1 LHFLQIDFLVVVVF
15 ENTKHQNRHRFDK
28 SKQQTMNRIL
38 TFLFLLAAVT
48 SVSAQ
53 QYVDLVNV
61 THTQRITNQSSASV
75 QNPRY
80 AETTLD
86 LLIPIPIGKK
96 KTILTGFNIERTS
109 TNLIGDQSNLFYA
122 SLVKLGININHSKR
136 FNTSYILLP
145 KIASDFS
152 KTNIEHFQLGGLF
165 LAKLKQNE
173 AFKWKFGCYANT
185 EHFGLL
191 VVPILGFYYQK
202 NNLEINATLPI
213 NAELLLNLKNTKL
226 GFGSRFDG
234 INRSYMMGNTPLTYI
249 EKNSNEVAAFA
260 QLKIKNGL
268 FRCMIGSFVGQRL
281 SQFSAID
288 KVSLALPLY
297 KINNDRLA
305 LENNISTAA
314 FIKFSF
320 IYRLPTQA

>member
-1 LHFLQIDFLVVVVF
+1 LVVVVF
-15 ENTKHQNRHRFDK
+15 ENTKHQNCPRFDK
-28 SKQQTMNRIL
+28 SKQQTMFR
-38 TFLFLLAAVT
+38 TFLILSFLLVIT
-48 SVSAQ
+48 PVLAQ
-53 QYVDLVNV
+53 QYVDLANV
-61 THTQRITNQSSASV
+61 IHTKRISNQNSADV
-75 QNPRY
+75 IKPRY
-80 AETTLD
+80 SETTID
-86 LLIPIPIGKK
+86 LLIPIPIDKE
-96 KTILTGFNIERTS
+96 KTILTGFNSERTS
-109 TNLIGDQSNLFYA
+109 TNLLGDQPRLFYGN
-122 SLVKLGININHSKR
+122 SLKLGININHSKR
-136 FNTSYILLP
+136 FNASYILLP

-213 NAELLLNLKNTKL
+213 NAELLWNLKNTKL

>member
-15 ENTKHQNRHRFDK
+15 ENTKHQNCPRFDK
-28 SKQQTMNRIL
+28 SKQQTMFR
-38 TFLFLLAAVT
+38 TFLILSFLLVIT
-48 SVSAQ
+48 PVLAQ
-53 QYVDLVNV
+53 QYVDLANV
-61 THTQRITNQSSASV
+61 IHTKRISNQNSADV
-75 QNPRY
+75 IKPRY
-80 AETTLD
+80 SETTID
-86 LLIPIPIGKK
+86 LLIPIPIDKE
-96 KTILTGFNIERTS
+96 KTILTGFNSERTS
-109 TNLIGDQSNLFYA
+109 TNLLGDQPRLFYGN
-122 SLVKLGININHSKR
+122 SLKLGININHSKR
-136 FNTSYILLP
+136 FNASYILLP

-213 NAELLLNLKNTKL
+213 NAELLWNLKNTKL

>member
-1 LHFLQIDFLVVVVF
+1 
-15 ENTKHQNRHRFDK
+15 NTKHQNRPRFDK
-28 SKQQTMNRIL
+28 SKQQTMFRTL
-38 TFLFLLAAVT
+38 TFLFFIFIVT

-61 THTQRITNQSSASV
+61 THTQRITKQNSASV
-75 QNPRY
+75 QNPKY

-86 LLIPIPIGKK
+86 LLIPMPIGKK

-109 TNLIGDQSNLFYA
+109 TNLLVDQSNLFYG
-122 SLVKLGININHSKR
+122 SLLKLGVNINHSNR
-136 FNTSYILLP
+136 FNASYILLP

-152 KTNIEHFQLGGLF
+152 NTNTDHFQLGGLF
-165 LAKLKQNE
+165 LAKLKQNDV
-173 AFKWKFGCYANT
+173 FKWKFGCYANT

-213 NAELLLNLKNTKL
+213 NAEVLWNIHDTKFAL
-226 GFGSRFDG
+226 GGRFDG
-234 INRSYMMGNTPLTYI
+234 INRSYMKGMTPLTYI

-260 QLKIKNGL
+260 QLKMKNGL
-268 FRCMIGSFVGQRL
+268 FRCMIGSFVGQRI
-281 SQFSAID
+281 SQFSATD

-297 KINNDRLA
+297 KINNDRSA